1 MVHDNPIQHSPELAS
16 DVNFE
21 KRLRTITVILIVI
34 GTVIALTFAGMKMAA
49 GFALGGAL
57 SLFNERWLSA
67 STKAILEF
75 ASSTGNPSVPRA
87 MKFFLRLIV
96 VALVIGIAAKSG
108 YFNLLGIGCG
118 FSTFVGAAMIEAFYQ
133 AFNSQD

>member
-1 MVHDNPIQHSPELAS
+1 MVHNNPIEHSAELES

-21 KRLRTITVILIVI
+21 KRLQTITIFLIVI
-34 GTVIALTFAGMKMAA
+34 GSVVAMIFGGSKMAA
-49 GFALGGAL
+49 GCLLGGAL

-87 MKFFLRLIV
+87 MKFFFRLIV
-96 VALVIGIAAKSG
+96 VALIIGIAAKSG
-108 YFNLLGIGCG
+108 YFHLLGLGCG